1 MAKATAA
8 TARKTCFVISPID
21 KPGSPVRERADT
33 LLDYIIKPVLEAD
46 GLGFSVERADEIQQ
60 PGLITQQVMERV
72 VVADL
77 VVADLTGRN
86 ANVFYELALRH
97 AARKPAIHMI
107 QGDEAIPFDVAN
119 QRTICYDVDVRHAE
133 QAKKQLEE
141 QTKAVLADPSAADNP
156 ISATMQLLRFGE
168 SQDPTKQGIARVLAE
183 LSAIR
188 AMLTPAASTAW
199 TQDANRYFQALGTLA
214 RRDAFTGGMTGIPTY
229 AGERAW
235 LPSATFV
242 SQVGQALGK
251 RRAVPTICEKCGQ
264 PITGA
269 CYIEDNYPVH
279 MPGECPPPITP
290 KGTPTT

>member
-72 VVADL
+72 VAADL

-107 QGDEAIPFDVAN
+107 QVDEAIPFDVAN
-119 QRTICYDVDVRHAE
+119 QRTIYYDVDVRHAE

-168 SQDPTKQGIARVLAE
+168 SQDPIKQGIARVLEE
-183 LSAIR
+183 LGAIR
-188 AMLTPAASTAW
+188 AMLKPAVSTAW
-199 TQDANRYFQALGTLA
+199 TQDANRYFQSLGTHL
-214 RRDAFTGGMTGIPTY
+214 DAFTAGGAPRMPNIEGVFSPYTRAGGPFGKLGTEPTLC
-229 AGERAW
+229 AN
-235 LPSATFV
+235 
-242 SQVGQALGK
+242 
-251 RRAVPTICEKCGQ
+251 CGQ
-264 PITGA
+264 PIGGRVTHVRSS
-269 CYIEDNYPVH
+269 DSKPVH
-279 MPGECPPPITP
+279 PPGNCPPPITP
-290 KGTPTT
+290 KGTPRT